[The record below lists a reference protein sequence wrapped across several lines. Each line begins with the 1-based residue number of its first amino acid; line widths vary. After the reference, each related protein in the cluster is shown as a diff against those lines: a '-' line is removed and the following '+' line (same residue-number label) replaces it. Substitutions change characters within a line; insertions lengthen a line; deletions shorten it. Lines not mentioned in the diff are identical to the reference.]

1 MNKEDMVFIYTYIY
15 VCVYIYIHT
24 THTYMFIPTFYTHTH
39 THTHTHIYRGILLS
53 HKKYEIM
60 SFAETWMNLEIIIS
74 LSVRQRKINTT

>member
-1 MNKEDMVFIYTYIY
+1 M
-15 VCVYIYIHT
+15 CVYIY
-24 THTYMFIPTFYTHTH
+24 THYTHIYVYTHVLYTHTH
-39 THTHTHIYRGILLS
+39 THTHTHTYRGILLS